1 MAVFKRSQDR
11 RECECRRAAWG
22 KVSCRGFFHFLYF
35 VPSGPARSLPAE
47 PCRTPQN
54 PQQAL
59 SSPFWFCNLFSIP
72 ANRKRQRPQT
82 TLFLA
87 TFQQLTPNA
96 PRFSLICTRHLQG
109 LPRELLGS
117 GSTGRRS
124 SVLGPALSWGCWLC
138 HVDGS
143 VGVSTGRSREG
154 GGRAIRS
161 KVPPKPEAR
170 SP

>member
-1 MAVFKRSQDR
+1 MAVFKRFQDR

-47 PCRTPQN
+47 PCR
-54 PQQAL
+54 
-59 SSPFWFCNLFSIP
+59 SPNKHFHLPSGFATCFQSLQTG
-72 ANRKRQRPQT
+72 RDRPQT

-109 LPRELLGS
+109 LPLELLGS
-117 GSTGRRS
+117 GSTGQRS